1 MNRQPIPLPP
11 AKQPSQVTARG
22 HIKAVYLTRDQLA
35 EIIDNMRTGMAYHK
49 ACYRVGTSHSQFMSR
64 IRREPDLLA
73 EVTEVKRARRARRQK
88 PPVESDT

>member
-11 AKQPSQVTARG
+11 ARQPSQVTARG

-35 EIIDNMRTGMAYHK
+35 EIIANMRTGMAYHK
-49 ACYRVGTSHSQFMSR
+49 ACYEVGTSHSQFMAR
-64 IRREPDLLA
+64 IRKEPDLLA
-73 EVTEVKRARRARRQK
+73 EVTEVKQARRARRQK